1 MLTERGDRTEVCRQ
15 TSRQRGSQS
24 SSTSTTSSSARYKT
38 CSININTA
46 SHIHPTVSHIF
57 PAIFRQ
63 SLRGRVLRLTYA
75 CAPPDEP
82 ACDPVHEQGPERAQ
96 GDGAQAKRLPGPHL
110 SRLVRY
116 PPCYSYSRR
125 HVWPFDNRPCSA
137 SSCCLF
143 FSSPLLFFSSVFS
156 SRSVLRY
163 LITSEAAHRF
173 KQAINMG
180 LVPKILEATLF
191 QRLSVS
197 LNPNLDLSF
206 LTLKVVSALDARSDA
221 GSDRAK
227 PLLEAACL

>member
-1 MLTERGDRTEVCRQ
+1 MSRARSCSTMSPMSNGRWHSYAPAMPRLVPTCGWICEVQSWQLEPSVVLTERGDRTEVCRQ

-125 HVWPFDNRPCSA
+125 HVG
-137 SSCCLF
+137 
-143 FSSPLLFFSSVFS
+143 
-156 SRSVLRY
+156 
-163 LITSEAAHRF
+163 AAVSDHIRGRAPV
-173 KQAINMG
+173 QAG
-180 LVPKILEATLF
+180 HQHGARAQDPRGHLVPAPLG
-191 QRLSVS
+191 LSQPKS
-197 LNPNLDLSF
+197 
-206 LTLKVVSALDARSDA
+206 
-221 GSDRAK
+221 
-227 PLLEAACL
+227 